1 MITAVTSHE
10 LSRRLAYKCIIV
22 YSSLSRHLLHM
33 NQFRAQLEVSSI
45 YLEARDSRK
54 KKKSE
59 TENPSGSKRGKVELE
74 MMRGKQKTGL
84 TDNKYEIKK
93 KNDKDTITKITATMG
108 ELADQEKEKH
118 PTV

>member
-22 YSSLSRHLLHM
+22 YSSLSRHLLPM

-45 YLEARDSRK
+45 YLEARDSREK
-54 KKKSE
+54 KCE
-59 TENPSGSKRGKVELE
+59 TENPSRSKRGKVELE

-84 TDNKYEIKK
+84 TDNKYETK

>member
-45 YLEARDSRK
+45 YLEARDSREK
-54 KKKSE
+54 KK
-59 TENPSGSKRGKVELE
+59 
-74 MMRGKQKTGL
+74 
-84 TDNKYEIKK
+84 
-93 KNDKDTITKITATMG
+93 
-108 ELADQEKEKH
+108 
-118 PTV
+118 

>member
-10 LSRRLAYKCIIV
+10 LSRRLAYKCIFV

-54 KKKSE
+54 KKK
-59 TENPSGSKRGKVELE
+59 
-74 MMRGKQKTGL
+74 
-84 TDNKYEIKK
+84 
-93 KNDKDTITKITATMG
+93 
-108 ELADQEKEKH
+108 
-118 PTV
+118 

>member
-22 YSSLSRHLLHM
+22 YSTLSRHLLHM

-45 YLEARDSRK
+45 YLEARDSRGK
-54 KKKSE
+54 KCE

-84 TDNKYEIKK
+84 TDNKYETK